1 MVFMKKF
8 SSTILVITTAYSDRT
23 DLVIGWNVKLGM
35 SKNPKVLERVLQ
47 WLILMEMAV
56 LSSSMAGRFLQIPR
70 RASRTASFILSS
82 PGN

>member
-8 SSTILVITTAYSDRT
+8 SSTILVITTTYSDRT

-56 LSSSMAGRFLQIPR
+56 LSSSKAGRFLQIPR
-70 RASRTASFILSS
+70 RASCSASFILSS